1 MKPSVCSVRVLDL
14 PFHIDRPFSYFIP
27 LPIKD
32 ISVGDFVAVPFGGAN
47 RTSLGVVTHL
57 FAQNE
62 MDNDKLKPIYKVVYR
77 EFSLSKAQMDLIQFM
92 CDQTLCSYGD
102 AIKAVLPVSS
112 FSKLTDVY
120 YAAEPS
126 NPPQSALFTFIQK
139 NPGISAKEIEK
150 KLGEGALK
158 ELKKLLADGL
168 LRQEIAVTDKNRKY
182 EEIVSLAIDKE
193 EIEKILSGQK
203 KTGSKKR
210 TAIIEHLYDAG
221 SLSYE
226 TLKSQ
231 HSLTRAQLTGMLDAG
246 LITIRKIDKYR
257 QPYELKQ
264 KEEVDITLSAEQQ
277 EASRQLCALY
287 DEEKANAALL
297 FGVTGSGKTQVI
309 KSVIDHVLSN
319 GQGVIMLVPE
329 IALTPQMLGTFAGW
343 YGERIAVMHSGLSAG
358 ERFDAWRRIK
368 NGKADICLGTR
379 SAIFAPFENLG
390 LIVMD
395 EEQEHTYKSDQNPKY
410 HARDIARFRCAKA
423 SALMLLASATPSIE
437 SFYKAKNNIYHLVTL
452 RSRFNQ
458 GDLPETIMA
467 DRRQDAREGNIS
479 PIGHVLAEELKTN
492 LARSEQS
499 ILFVNRRGYNNFLSC
514 NLCGHVEACPH
525 CSVSLTYH
533 TRGRYSQ
540 KQEEN
545 IPAARAKN
553 GYLLCHY
560 CGYKAPVP
568 AKCPS
573 CDNTQMQFMGFGT
586 QLAENLLQDTF
597 PSVRITRMDADT
609 TQNKFAY
616 DEITKSFRD
625 GGSDIL
631 LGTQM
636 VTKGHDFPDVTLVGV
651 LDADNSL
658 YLDDYRANER
668 TFSLV
673 TQVVGRAG
681 RADKCGRAVIQ
692 TYSPDHTVLQLA
704 AKQDYETFYQG
715 EIALRRALV
724 FPPFCDMAVFTFAS
738 RFEEEAIKG
747 AKLFTAQLKE
757 SLQQEDNKAVQIQ
770 AFGPFEAPIYK
781 KQDTYRMRLILKC
794 VANQATRSLFASLL
808 RSFAAAGGKLQV
820 TFDFNPS
827 AL

>member
-1 MKPSVCSVRVLDL
+1 MKPSFCSVRILDL
-14 PFHIDRPFSYFIP
+14 PFHIDRPFDYYIP
-27 LPIKD
+27 LPIKE
-32 ISVGDFVAVPFGGAN
+32 IKLGDFVAVPFGGSN

-57 FAQNE
+57 FGQTE
-62 MDNDKLKPIYKVVYR
+62 MENDKIKPIYKVVYR
-77 EFSLSKAQMDLIQFM
+77 EFALCQAQMDLVQFM

-102 AIKAVLPVSS
+102 AVKAVLPVSS

-120 YAAEPS
+120 YPTKQLNKPE
-126 NPPQSALFTFIQK
+126 SALFSFIQK
-139 NPGISAKEIEK
+139 NPGVSAKELEK
-150 KLGEGALK
+150 KLGEGVRK
-158 ELKKLLADGL
+158 ELKKLVSDGM
-168 LRQEIAVTDKNRKY
+168 LRQEIAVADKNRKY
-182 EEIVSLAIDKE
+182 EELVSLSLDRE
-193 EIEKILSGQK
+193 EIEQILSGK
-203 KTGSKKR
+203 KKIGSKKR
-210 TAIIEHLYDAG
+210 VAIIEHLYDAG
-221 SLSYE
+221 TLSFE
-226 TLKSQ
+226 TLKSS
-231 HSLTRAQLTGMLDAG
+231 HGLTRSQLTSMSDAG
-246 LITIRKIDKYR
+246 LITICKIDKYR
-257 QPYELKQ
+257 QPYALNQEA
-264 KEEVDITLSAEQQ
+264 ESEFTLSPEQQ
-277 EASRQLCALY
+277 EASDQLCALV

-309 KSVIDHVLSN
+309 KSVIDHVLAN

-329 IALTPQMLGTFAGW
+329 IALTPQMVSTFAGW
-343 YGERIAVMHSGLSAG
+343 YGDRIAVMHSGLSAG

-423 SALMLLASATPSIE
+423 GALMLLASATPSIE
-437 SFYKAKNNIYHLVTL
+437 SFYKAKSNIYHLITL

-458 GDLPETIMA
+458 NALPETILA
-467 DRRQDAREGNIS
+467 DMRQDAQEGNTS
-479 PIGHVLAEELKTN
+479 AIGHILAEEIKNN
-492 LARSEQS
+492 LSHGEQS

-514 NLCGHVEACPH
+514 NLCGHVEVCPH

-533 TRGRYSQ
+533 TRGRYYQ
-540 KQEEN
+540 NQEEN
-545 IPAARAKN
+545 IPSARAKN

-568 AKCPS
+568 AKCAS
-573 CDNTQMQFMGFGT
+573 CENTQMQFMGFGT

-597 PSVRITRMDADT
+597 PSARITRMDADT

-616 DEITKSFRD
+616 DEITKNFRN
-625 GGSDIL
+625 GTSDIL

-651 LDADNSL
+651 LEADSSL

-681 RADKCGRAVIQ
+681 RANKSGRAIIQ
-692 TYSPDHTVLQLA
+692 TYSPDHSVLQLA
-704 AKQDYETFYQG
+704 ARQDYETFYQG

-724 FPPFCDMAVFTFAS
+724 FPPFCDMAVFTFSS
-738 RFEEEAIKG
+738 RFEENAIKG
-747 AKLFTAQLKE
+747 AALFTEQLKE
-757 SLQQEDNKAVQIQ
+757 RLTQETYKAVKIQ

-808 RSFAAAGGKLQV
+808 RSFEKECGKLQV
-820 TFDFNPS
+820 TFDLNPS
-827 AL
+827 TL